1 VDVNVRTVGSSTVV
15 ELAGNIDGSV
25 SNEAVEGLRSL
36 VRPGAGLV
44 LDLGGVLNC
53 SAVGLRLLVALSRRV
68 RAAGGTLSITR
79 APAMLRDAAEAT
91 GFTDLF
97 GGALPVE
104 RQSGTRP
111 WTELLPR
118 IDVYPTHYYGG
129 FALRPG
135 FPLPFGATPV
145 ARGVNFS
152 VYSRHA
158 GACTLVLF
166 AGDDDTPMAEIP
178 FPAEARVGDVFAM
191 IVFDLDV
198 DKIAYGYRMDGPS
211 APAEGHRFD
220 RRRILLDPMARAVS
234 GRDVW
239 GAEGVRTPSPVLRAR
254 LVPEDFE
261 WEGDRPLALRI
272 EDLVIYEMHVRGFTR
287 SPSSGVRFPGSF
299 AGIREKIPHLKTL
312 GINCVELM
320 PVFEF
325 DEQEISRSNPLTGER
340 LVNYWG
346 YNTVGFY
353 APKAGYA
360 ATGGVGMQVDEFKM
374 LVKDLHRHGIEVVL
388 DVVFNHTAE
397 GAEEDPTFSFRGLDN
412 KTYYML
418 KPDGSY
424 WNFSGCGNTLNCNH
438 PVVRDFVVSCLRYW
452 VAEYHVDGFRF
463 DLASILGRDQSGA
476 PLKNPPLLET
486 LAADPVL
493 GRTKLIAEAWD
504 AAGLYQVG
512 NFPAYGRWAEWN
524 GRYRDCVRRFLRG
537 DPGQVTELAQ
547 RLMGSPDLYPDR
559 GPAASINFVT
569 CHDGFTLAD
578 LVSYERKHNEANGED
593 NRDGSDQNDSSNCGV
608 EGPTDD
614 PGVQALRRQLVKS
627 ALAILLVSQGV
638 PMLLMGDECGRTQQG
653 NNNTYCHDGPLTW
666 FDWDLVTGRADL
678 VRFCAR
684 LIAFRRHHRCLR
696 HSMHPDVSDGGD
708 GAQAQAAS
716 GGTGPSPGTQL
727 FPETT
732 GADRDRLDVSWHGVE
747 AWRPDWSWESRS
759 LAFMLAARGG
769 GVADDVV
776 YAAFNMYWQ
785 PLVFELPRLPKG
797 WRWHRF
803 ADTSARAGA
812 DAHEPGE
819 EPALDDQRALPVD
832 ARSVA
837 VLIARADA
845 ASWDRRRMDV
855 S

>member
-1 VDVNVRTVGSSTVV
+1 MV
-15 ELAGNIDGSV
+15 ELTGDLDS
-25 SNEAVEGLRSL
+25 SLPSEAVEGLRSL
-36 VRPGAGLV
+36 ASAGAQLV
-44 LDLGGVLNC
+44 LDLAGVRNC
-53 SAVGLRLLVALSRRV
+53 SAVGLRLLVTLSRRV
-68 RAAGGTLSITR
+68 HTVGGTLAITGV
-79 APAMLRDAAEAT
+79 PAELRDIADAT
-91 GFTDLF
+91 GFADLF
-97 GGALPVE
+97 GDSVPARP
-104 RQSGTRP
+104 RSRTRP
-111 WTELLPR
+111 WAELLPR
-118 IDVYPTHYYGG
+118 IDVYPTHYHGD

-135 FPLPFGATPV
+135 FPLPFGATAV

-152 VYSRHA
+152 IYSRHA
-158 GACTLVLF
+158 EICTLVLF
-166 AGDDDTPMAEIP
+166 GGDDDTPIAEIP
-178 FPAEARVGDVFAM
+178 FPAEARIGDVFAM

-198 DKIAYGYRMDGPS
+198 DKIAYGYRMEGPH

-220 RRRILLDPMARAVS
+220 PKKVLLDPMARAVS

-239 GAEGVRTPSPVLRAR
+239 GTRREPTRPPALRAR

-261 WEGDRPLALRI
+261 WEGDRPLGLRI

-287 SPSSGVRFPGSF
+287 SPSSGVRFPGTF

-325 DEQEISRSNPLTGER
+325 DEHEVARSNPLSGEP

-346 YNTVGFY
+346 YSTVGFY

-360 ATGGVGMQVDEFKM
+360 ATGGVGMQVDEVKA
-374 LVKDLHRHGIEVVL
+374 LVKDLHRNGIEVIL

-397 GAEEDPTFSFRGLDN
+397 RDEDGPTLSLRGIDN

-438 PVVRDFVVSCLRYW
+438 PVVRDFVVSCLRHW

-476 PLKNPPLLET
+476 PLENPPLLET
-486 LAADPVL
+486 LAMDPVL

-504 AAGLYQVG
+504 AGGLYQVG
-512 NFPAYGRWAEWN
+512 SFPAYGRWAEWN
-524 GRYRDCVRRFLRG
+524 GRYRDCIRRFLRG
-537 DPGQVTELAQ
+537 DPGQVPELAW
-547 RLMGSPDLYPDR
+547 RLVGSPDLYPDR

-578 LVSYERKHNEANGED
+578 LVAYERKHNEANGED
-593 NRDGSDQNDSSNCGV
+593 NRDGSDHNDSWNSGV

-614 PGVQALRRQLVKS
+614 PGVLALRRQLVKS

-653 NNNTYCHDGPLTW
+653 NNNAYCHDGPLTW
-666 FDWDLVTGRADL
+666 LDWDLAKVHADL
-678 VRFCAR
+678 GRFLTQ
-684 LIAFRRHHRCLR
+684 LIAFRRRHRCLR
-696 HSMHPDVSDGGD
+696 HSLHPEVYDGEERGRAGDHVTGGAQPRHDGDLPD
-708 GAQAQAAS
+708 GALLA
-716 GGTGPSPGTQL
+716 PGRRT
-727 FPETT
+727 
-732 GADRDRLDVSWHGVE
+732 ADGERLDVSWHGVR
-747 AWRPDWSWESRS
+747 AWQPDWSPESRS

-776 YAAFNMYWQ
+776 YAAFSMYWE
-785 PLVFELPRLPKG
+785 PLVFELPRLPEG

-803 ADTSARAGA
+803 ANTAASAQT
-812 DAHEPGE
+812 DAYEPGA
-819 EPALDDQRALPVD
+819 EPVLEDQRVLPVD

-837 VLIARADA
+837 VLVACSEPVRSPGRSGA
-845 ASWDRRRMDV
+845 A
-855 S
+855 